1 MINSIKE
8 ETGQLLHNRMLIIVL
23 FIIPIVANLLIGW
36 VFQCNVIRHIPMAI
50 VDYDQSSL
58 SRMII
63 QHFSENDTFS
73 VNYMLQDEET
83 LKQLIEEGKVKAA
96 MVIPGNFSQDVT
108 MLRSPNVLMIYDG
121 SSMPVASTAKA
132 KASEILLTLKTGAAM
147 KLIGGK
153 LSVPGDVAYK
163 TALSIGF
170 KNRFMYNPARSYT
183 YSLNTGLGAATV
195 QSAIV
200 LMGVVCIRKERLR
213 EGLKR
218 NLGYIAGKI
227 VFYGVLGASSLMC
240 SVFIQH
246 FIFAV
251 PMKGAI
257 ITILVLCLFMAV
269 AEAACAVMLSVWIH
283 ERMFAL
289 LVAAVLFIPS
299 TALGGYTWP
308 RLSMPGLYKSIA
320 YVLPFAHF
328 GNSLRNLMLKGIP
341 LGNLVLELKW
351 FTGYTAVCFALA
363 ALGVLAWNLPFLTG
377 NTVLTG
383 EGRANEIC

>member
-23 FIIPIVANLLIGW
+23 FIIPIAANLLIGW
-36 VFQCNVIRHIPMAI
+36 VFQCNVISHIPTAI

-83 LKQLIEEGKVKAA
+83 LKQLIEEGKVKVG
-96 MVIPGNFSQDVT
+96 MVIPENFSKDVT

-147 KLIGGK
+147 KVIGGK
-153 LSVPGDVAYK
+153 LSMPGDVARK

-170 KNRFMYNPARSYT
+170 KNRFMYNPAKSYT
-183 YSLNTGLGAATV
+183 YSLNPGLGAATV

-200 LMGVVCIRKERLR
+200 LMGVVCIRKEKLK
-213 EGLKR
+213 EGLRR

-227 VFYGVLGASSLMC
+227 VFYGILGAASLVF
-240 SVFIQH
+240 SVLIQH

-251 PMKGAI
+251 PMKGAVTSVLI
-257 ITILVLCLFMAV
+257 LCLFMAV

-283 ERMFAL
+283 EKMFAL

-308 RLSMPGLYKSIA
+308 RLAMPEFYKSLA
-320 YVLPFAHF
+320 YILPFAHY
-328 GNSLRNLMLKGIP
+328 GNSLRDLLLKGIT
-341 LGNLVLELKW
+341 LGNLVPELKW
-351 FTGYTAVCFALA
+351 FAGYTAVCFTLA
-363 ALGVLAWNLPFLTG
+363 GLGVLAWNLPLLTG
-377 NTVLTG
+377 NPVLTR
-383 EGRANEIC
+383 EGKVNEVF